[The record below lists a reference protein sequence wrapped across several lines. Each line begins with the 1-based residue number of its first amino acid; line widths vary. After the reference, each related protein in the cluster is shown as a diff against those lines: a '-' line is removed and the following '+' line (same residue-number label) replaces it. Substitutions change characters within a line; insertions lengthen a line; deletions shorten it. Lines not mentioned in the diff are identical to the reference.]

1 MIFNLFCFLIIE
13 IEDQSNKNE
22 KNCFRNIR
30 LFVFFFL
37 FALCHHIYIH
47 FKLVL
52 SLFNRREA
60 TLSLSLSMLANDEKK
75 KNQKRKNIR
84 APFLLFYCLLLINN
98 PPFFFFSQHRI
109 EKRQEPYG
117 VYFCKFRHDFRMF

>member
-1 MIFNLFCFLIIE
+1 MKRMTFGM
-13 IEDQSNKNE
+13 
-22 KNCFRNIR
+22 
-30 LFVFFFL
+30 FVYSSSLL

-60 TLSLSLSMLANDEKK
+60 TLSLSLSLSLSMLANDE
-75 KNQKRKNIR
+75 KRKNIR

-98 PPFFFFSQHRI
+98 PPFFFLNTESKKGKRI
-109 EKRQEPYG
+109 WRI
-117 VYFCKFRHDFRMF
+117 FFKFRHDLCVLANQWISNLPHQILINNRL